1 MDIEK
6 HYDLSVL
13 VNDSERLVLEE
24 LGRRLD
30 TAREQGLCD
39 CQDCVMDMAALA
51 LNSIRPL
58 YHASLMG
65 NFYAHARAEGDY
77 AAEVKSAVDEAV
89 RKVKANP
96 SHG

>member
-1 MDIEK
+1 MDLEK
-6 HYDLSVL
+6 YYDLSVL

-30 TAREQGLCD
+30 TAQEEGICD
-39 CQDCVMDMAALA
+39 CQDCVVDMAAFA
-51 LNSIRPL
+51 LNSLKPL

-65 NFYAHARAEGDY
+65 TFYAHAKAEGDY
-77 AAEVKSAVDEAV
+77 AGQVRAAVDEAI
-89 RKVKANP
+89 RKIKDNP